1 MKTKDTPKQYVIY
14 SRKSKFT
21 GKGESIENQIELCR
35 QYIAMHFGEDAAEN
49 VLVYEDEGFS
59 GGNLERPQFKK
70 MMKDSQKIAFA
81 AIVVYRLDRI
91 SRNIG
96 DFAKLIE
103 DLGDRHIDFIS
114 IREQF
119 DTSSPM
125 GRAMMYIASVF
136 SQLERETIA
145 ERIRD
150 NMHELSKTGRWL
162 GGTTPTGYA
171 SESLSSVTVD
181 GKVKKACKL
190 KPIPEEI
197 QLVKTIFEVFMET
210 GSLSKTDQYLLEH
223 RCVTKRGKQFTR
235 FAIRGILTNPVY
247 MIADETAYQY
257 LKENNVDL
265 FAEHAEFD
273 GEHGIMA
280 YNRTLQRPGKAN
292 QIRPMEEWIVA
303 VGKHP
308 GIIAGSDWVRVQ
320 AMLDVNKS
328 KSYRRP
334 RSNVALL
341 SGLLRCGECGD
352 YMRPKLTNSKNA
364 EGELIYTYMCSTKER
379 SHGTVCSMKNC
390 NGNTLDAKIIEEI
403 RKLSA
408 DKETLTRLLAQTKKV
423 ISGSKEG
430 YDAELALLR
439 EKHTETEERIK
450 RLVESLSVASDTS
463 AKYVMEQID
472 ELHRESETQ
481 QARLSELEALTEQS
495 RMLHQEFAF
504 HQEMIESFASAVD
517 SATLEE
523 KRRLLRTIVKK
534 VVWDGKNAY
543 VYLFAEDG
551 EADLP
556 PNDQLVYPLG
566 DDSECNTIA
575 TEQSAVEVENHEPF
589 GAKWSMFCRLK
600 VRSYVLAANVAGT
613 LKVAPLQ
620 ILKFPVVLPHKFLDA
635 EKFNLRFSDASEI
648 TEIADKLRWYR
659 YQKGLRQRD
668 AADYAGIDRS
678 TYIHY
683 EEAGRDFYPKAHM
696 EKLAELFEV
705 PLEDLLDD
713 YNLFLLRGQG
723 EQIKAI
729 RQRLGLTQKVYAAQ
743 LGVPL
748 QKFKRWEQG
757 NVQIFKS
764 TWEKYFK
771 QGLESR
777 E

>member
-21 GKGESIENQIELCR
+21 GKGGS
-35 QYIAMHFGEDAAEN
+35 
-49 VLVYEDEGFS
+49 
-59 GGNLERPQFKK
+59 
-70 MMKDSQKIAFA
+70 
-81 AIVVYRLDRI
+81 
-91 SRNIG
+91 
-96 DFAKLIE
+96 IE

-136 SQLERETIA
+136 SQLERETIE

-197 QLVKTIFEVFMET
+197 QLVKTIFSVFMET

-265 FAEHAEFD
+265 FAECSEFD
-273 GEHGIMA
+273 GEHGVMA

-308 GIIAGSDWVRVQ
+308 GIIAGGDWVRVQ

-334 RSNVALL
+334 RSNMALL

-352 YMRPKLTNSKNA
+352 YMRPKLTNRRA
-364 EGELIYTYMCSTKER
+364 ADGELIYTYMCSTKER
-379 SHGTVCSMKNC
+379 SHGTVCGMKNC

-408 DKETLTRLLAQTKKV
+408 DKETLAKLLAQTKKV

-439 EKHTETEERIK
+439 EKHAETEDRIK

-472 ELHRESETQ
+472 ALHQESETQ
-481 QARLSELEALTEQS
+481 QARLSELETLTEQS

-556 PNDQLVYPLG
+556 PIDQPMYPLG
-566 DDSECNTIA
+566 EDSE
-575 TEQSAVEVENHEPF
+575 
-589 GAKWSMFCRLK
+589 
-600 VRSYVLAANVAGT
+600 
-613 LKVAPLQ
+613 
-620 ILKFPVVLPHKFLDA
+620 
-635 EKFNLRFSDASEI
+635 
-648 TEIADKLRWYR
+648 
-659 YQKGLRQRD
+659 
-668 AADYAGIDRS
+668 
-678 TYIHY
+678 
-683 EEAGRDFYPKAHM
+683 
-696 EKLAELFEV
+696 
-705 PLEDLLDD
+705 
-713 YNLFLLRGQG
+713 
-723 EQIKAI
+723 
-729 RQRLGLTQKVYAAQ
+729 
-743 LGVPL
+743 
-748 QKFKRWEQG
+748 
-757 NVQIFKS
+757 
-764 TWEKYFK
+764 
-771 QGLESR
+771 
-777 E
+777 

>member
-35 QYIAMHFGEDAAEN
+35 QYIAMHFGEEAAEN

-150 NMHELSKTGRWL
+150 NMHELSKTGRWR

-197 QLVKTIFEVFMET
+197 QLVKTIFSVFMET

-265 FAEHAEFD
+265 FAERAEFD

-352 YMRPKLTNSKNA
+352 YMRPKLTNRRTA
-364 EGELIYTYMCSTKER
+364 DGELIYTYMCSTKER

-439 EKHTETEERIK
+439 ERHTETEDRIK

-472 ELHRESETQ
+472 ALHQESETQ
-481 QARLSELEALTEQS
+481 QLRLSELEALTEQS

-504 HQEMIESFASAVD
+504 HQGMIESFASAVD

-566 DDSECNTIA
+566 DDSVCNTISA
-575 TEQSAVEVENHEPF
+575 EQSAVEVENHEPF

-668 AADYAGIDRS
+668 VADYAGIDRS

-683 EEAGRDFYPKAHM
+683 EEAGRDFYPKEHM

-771 QGLESR
+771 QT
-777 E
+777 